1 MVFLYREVSL
11 NILEGIFIEYS
22 WKGKL
27 NLQRNRPASYFL
39 GQVLKDKEIEL
50 KNITAEKDS
59 SFD

>member
-50 KNITAEKDS
+50 KNIAAEKDS

>member
-39 GQVLKDKEIEL
+39 GQVLKDKEIDL